1 MVVAQEAPGTAA
13 EFQDFTITVAND
25 NVGIQKGIA
34 VVPFRRR
41 VDGNLVPS

>member
-25 NVGIQKGIA
+25 HVGIQKRIA
-34 VVPFRRR
+34 VVPFCRRING
-41 VDGNLVPS
+41 DLVPS